1 MKKRSA
7 IIRLI
12 AVVAV
17 MIFFGYTAIFGLG
30 SDQSGSVYD
39 VNLGLDL
46 RGGVSITYQAVGE
59 ETPSDQ
65 DMEDTRNKLQKRV
78 EGRSTEAQVYREG
91 ADRITIDIPGA
102 TDANEILQELGKPGS
117 LIFCTDMNDPEG
129 TKVMDGNQVKS
140 AQGGSYEKT
149 AGNIEYIVQLTLT
162 PEGQQAFS
170 DATAKLAETNAPIY
184 IIYDGEVISAPAVN
198 DHITGDT
205 CSIDGM
211 QSLEAAEDLAST
223 IRIGALPVE
232 LKELRSN
239 VVGAKL
245 GEEAVQTSLLA
256 GVIGLAIVFVF
267 MIVMYRIPGLA
278 ASLALLLY
286 TGAIVVLLSAFREE
300 ITLTLPGI
308 AGIILGIG
316 MAVDANVIIFA
327 RIREEIGKGRSV
339 ATAID
344 AGFSKALSAIIDGNV
359 TTLIAAGVLFVLG
372 SGTVKGFAQTLAL
385 GIVLSMLTA
394 LFVTKAILKSFF
406 ALGIQNEKF
415 YGKTTNIK
423 VINFIGKKN
432 ICFCLSAVVIL
443 VGIGTMIYNG
453 MKGDAL
459 AYSQDFKGGT
469 SIGVTFNEKYD
480 ASRLEKEVNPVIAEA
495 IGSNDI
501 QVSPVQDSN
510 EVIFKTPE
518 LSLEQRTNLYN
529 TLEENFGVD
538 QKAITNESISATV
551 SNEMKSSAVKAVV
564 IATVFMLLYIWFRF
578 KDIRFASSSV
588 IALLHDVFV
597 VLACYAVFRWS
608 VGNTFIA
615 CMLTIVGY
623 SINAT
628 IVIFDRIRENLKT
641 MSKNDKLVDIVN
653 LSVSQTL
660 SRSINTSLTTL
671 VMVIVLYILGVTS
684 IREFALPLIVGIVTG
699 AYSSVCLASSL
710 WYVLTTKF
718 KKKSA
723 K

>member
-184 IIYDGEVISAPAVN
+184 IIYDGEVISAPAVD

-344 AGFSKALSAIIDGNV
+344 AGFAKALSAIIDGNV
-359 TTLIAAGVLFVLG
+359 TTLIAAGVLFLLG

-385 GIVLSMLTA
+385 GIVLSMITA

-406 ALGIQNEKF
+406 ALGIQDEKF
-415 YGKTTNIK
+415 YGKTTNVK

-443 VGIGTMIYNG
+443 VGIGTMVYNG

-641 MSKNDKLVDIVN
+641 MSKNDELVDIVN

-684 IREFALPLIVGIVTG
+684 IREFALPLIVGIITG

>member
-170 DATAKLAETNAPIY
+170 DATAELAETNAPIY
-184 IIYDGEVISAPAVN
+184 IIYDGEVISAPAVD

-344 AGFSKALSAIIDGNV
+344 AGFAKALSAIIDGNV
-359 TTLIAAGVLFVLG
+359 TTLIAAGVLFLLG

-385 GIVLSMLTA
+385 GIVLSMITA

-406 ALGIQNEKF
+406 ALGIQDEKF
-415 YGKTTNIK
+415 YGKTTNVK

-443 VGIGTMIYNG
+443 VGIGTMVYNG

-641 MSKNDKLVDIVN
+641 MSKNDELVDIVN

-684 IREFALPLIVGIVTG
+684 IREFALPLIVGIITG

>member
-1 MKKRSA
+1 MKKKNA
-7 IIRLI
+7 VIRLI
-12 AVVAV
+12 AIVAV
-17 MIFFGYTAIFGLG
+17 MVFIGYTAIFGLG
-30 SDQSGSVYD
+30 SDQSGSVND

-59 ETPSDQ
+59 ETPSTQ

-78 EGRSTEAQVYREG
+78 EGKSTEAQVYREG

-102 TDANEILQELGKPGS
+102 TDANAILQELGKPGS
-117 LIFCTDMNDPEG
+117 LIFCTDANDPEG
-129 TKVMDGNQVKS
+129 SKVIDGNQVKS
-140 AQGGSYEKT
+140 AQGGSQEGST
-149 AGNIEYIVQLTLT
+149 GSVDYIVQLTLT
-162 PEGQQAFS
+162 PDGQQAFS
-170 DATAKLAETNAPIY
+170 DATAKLVETQAPIY
-184 IIYDGEVISAPAVN
+184 IIYDGKVISAPSVKS
-198 DHITGDT
+198 HITGDI

-211 QSLEAAEDLAST
+211 ESLEAAEDLAST

-256 GVIGLAIVFVF
+256 GAIGLAIVFLF
-267 MIVMYRIPGLA
+267 MIIVYRIPGFA
-278 ASLALLLY
+278 ASIALVLY
-286 TGAIVVLLSAFREE
+286 TGTIVVLLSAFREE

-339 ATAID
+339 ERAID

-359 TTLIAAGVLFVLG
+359 TTLIAAAVLYVLG

-385 GIVLSMLTA
+385 GIVLSMITA
-394 LFVTKAILKSFF
+394 LFVTKTILKSFY
-406 ALGIQNEKF
+406 ALGFQDEKF
-415 YGKTTNIK
+415 YGKTTDIK
-423 VINFIGKKN
+423 VINFLGKRN
-432 ICFCLSAVVIL
+432 ICFCLSAIVIL
-443 VGIGTMIYNG
+443 VGIGTMIYHGIN
-453 MKGDAL
+453 GDAL

-469 SIGVTFNEKYD
+469 STSVTFNENYD
-480 ASRLEKEVNPVIAEA
+480 ASRLEKEVNPVIAEV

-501 QVSPVQDSN
+501 QASPVQNSN

-518 LSLEQRTNLYN
+518 LSLEQRTTLYS
-529 TLEENFGVD
+529 TLTEKFGVD
-538 QKAITNESISATV
+538 QTLITNENISATV
-551 SNEMKSSAVKAVV
+551 SNEMKSSAIKAVL

-588 IALLHDVFV
+588 IALLHDVLV

-628 IVIFDRIRENLKT
+628 IVIFDRIRENLKE
-641 MSKNDKLVDIVN
+641 MSKKAELADIVN

-660 SRSINTSLTTL
+660 SRSINTSFTTV
-671 VMVIVLYILGVTS
+671 VMVIILFILGVTS
-684 IREFALPLIVGIVTG
+684 IREFALPLIVGILAGT
-699 AYSSVCLASSL
+699 YSSVCLASAF
-710 WYVLTTKF
+710 WYVLRTKIG
-718 KKKSA
+718 KKS
-723 K
+723 KE

>member
-184 IIYDGEVISAPAVN
+184 IIYDGEVISAPAVD

-344 AGFSKALSAIIDGNV
+344 AGFAKALSAIIDGNV
-359 TTLIAAGVLFVLG
+359 TTLIAAGVLFLLG

-385 GIVLSMLTA
+385 GIVLSMITA

-406 ALGIQNEKF
+406 ALGIQDEKF
-415 YGKTTNIK
+415 YGKTTNVK

-443 VGIGTMIYNG
+443 VGIGTMVYNG

-538 QKAITNESISATV
+538 QKAISNEISRATV

-641 MSKNDKLVDIVN
+641 MSKNDELVDIVN

-684 IREFALPLIVGIVTG
+684 IREFALPLIVGIITG